1 MKLTTTL
8 AALVVAAMPLSVAAT
23 LPTAGAEVAPRA
35 AATYKVKASASSS
48 TAVAK
53 EDVITVSGKVTP
65 KAAGQKIVLQQRLD
79 GRTTWKKTDD
89 AKVKKNG
96 RFVLSDDPGTPGLR
110 FYRVL
115 KPASGKIKAGTSKEF
130 EVTVYRWEKLIQRTS
145 GSKVNIDDNT
155 GAMVGADYYSAS
167 LTTMTPGTPAYVE
180 YTLGRKC
187 KSLSA
192 TYALTDGSETGAT
205 GTVSLTVDGVVK
217 VNESLAI
224 GTLKKLVTDVS
235 DGFRIRFDQTSSST
249 PGAIPTAANVEVLC
263 TK

>member
-23 LPTAGAEVAPRA
+23 LSAGAEVAPRA
-35 AATYKVKASASSS
+35 AATYKVKASISSS

-53 EDVITVSGKVTP
+53 EDVIKVSGKVTP
-65 KAAGQKIVLQQRLD
+65 KAAGQKIILQQRLD

-89 AKVKKNG
+89 VKVKKNG
-96 RFVLSDDPGTPGLR
+96 RFLLSDDPGTPGLR
-110 FYRVL
+110 FYRVV
-115 KPASGKIKAGTSKEF
+115 KPASGNVKAGVSKEL
-130 EVTVYRWEKLIQRTS
+130 EVTVYRWEKLVQRTS
-145 GSKVNIDDNT
+145 GPKVNIDGNT
-155 GAMVGADYYSAS
+155 GAMVGAEYYSAS
-167 LTTMTPGTPAYVE
+167 LTTETPGTPAYVE

-249 PGAIPTAANVEVLC
+249 PGGVPTA
-263 TK
+263 